1 MKHVVEV
8 ALGEYGNKGL
18 LGPKTSIHILKYFVL
33 SGFPWVRD
41 DETPWCAAF
50 VHWCL
55 RQAGTPVRGTL
66 AARSFL
72 TVGYHTTDPKLGD
85 LVVLWRDSIQSANGH
100 VGFFIRR
107 TRDYVYILGG
117 NQSNA
122 VNILAFPVSRVLDYR
137 TL

>member
-1 MKHVVEV
+1 MKRVLEV
-8 ALGEYGNKGL
+8 ALGEYGYKGI

-33 SGFPWVRD
+33 TGYSWVRD

-50 VHWCL
+50 VLWCL
-55 RQAGTPVRGTL
+55 KQSGTPVKGTL
-66 AARSFL
+66 SARSFL
-72 TVGYHTTDPKLGD
+72 SVGYHTDNPSLGD
-85 LVVLWRDSIQSANGH
+85 IVVLWRDSIQSANGH

-107 TRDYVYILGG
+107 TRDNVYILGG

-122 VNILAFPVSRVLDYR
+122 VNILAFPTSRVLDYR